1 MQVRWTEQAIADI
14 QCLRSY
20 IERDKPQ
27 AAKKIVL
34 RIISIVESDL
44 VLQPGMGRPGRKPG
58 TKELIITGTP
68 YFIPYRI
75 KDNYLEIIRVL
86 HGAMKWP

>member
-14 QCLRSY
+14 QSLRSY
-20 IERDKPQ
+20 IERDKPR

-75 KDNYLEIIRVL
+75 KDNWLEIVRVL
-86 HGAMKWP
+86 HGAMQWP

>member
-1 MQVRWTEQAIADI
+1 MQVRWTEQAIADL
-14 QCLRSY
+14 QSLRSY

-27 AAKKIVL
+27 AAKKFVL
-34 RIISIVESDL
+34 RIINIVESDL
-44 VLQPGMGRPGRKPG
+44 VLQPGMGRSGRKIG
-58 TKELIITGTP
+58 TKELIIPGTP

-75 KDNYLEIIRVL
+75 KDDWLEIIRVL